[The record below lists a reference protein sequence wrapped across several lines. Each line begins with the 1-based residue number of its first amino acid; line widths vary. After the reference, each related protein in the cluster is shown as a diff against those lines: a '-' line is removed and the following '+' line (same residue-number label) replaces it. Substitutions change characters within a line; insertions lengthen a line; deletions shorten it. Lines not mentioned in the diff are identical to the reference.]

1 MRDLLRAARNDGYA
15 VGYFEAWDQH
25 SLEAVLEAAEEARSP
40 VILGFGCEIMDRRW
54 YDGGGQRRL
63 AALGVAAA
71 EGATVPTAL
80 LLNEAATF
88 GQAVRGL
95 DLGFNAVMLD
105 TSHLSFEENIA
116 ATRGMADAAH
126 AVGAD
131 VEGELGRLPDASGA
145 LVGQDC
151 ILPSGSQIE
160 NLRHRP
166 RLTDP
171 EQAARYVAETGVD
184 ALSVSVGNV
193 HVMTEGEARI
203 DFERLGLVRE
213 AVEAPLVIHGGT
225 GFPDGAVARAIALGV
240 AKFNVGSIL
249 KQIFLDGIRGAI
261 AALPAKVNLQEA
273 VGSRKAGDL
282 LQRAKDRMKAEV
294 MRRMAL
300 YGSAGKA

>member
-1 MRDLLRAARNDGYA
+1 MRDVLRAALAEGYA

-40 VILGFGCEIMDRRW
+40 VILGFGCEIMDQRW

-88 GQAVRGL
+88 EQAVRGL

-105 TSHLSFEENIA
+105 TSHLSFEENII

-131 VEGELGRLPDASGA
+131 VEGEPDRLPDASGTLGRPA
-145 LVGQDC
+145 
-151 ILPSGSQIE
+151 E
-160 NLRHRP
+160 P

-225 GFPDGAVARAIALGV
+225 GFPDGAVPRAIALGV
-240 AKFNVGSIL
+240 AKFNVGTIL
-249 KQIFLDGIRGAI
+249 KHIFLDGIREAI

-282 LQRAKDRMKAEV
+282 LRRAKDRMKAEV